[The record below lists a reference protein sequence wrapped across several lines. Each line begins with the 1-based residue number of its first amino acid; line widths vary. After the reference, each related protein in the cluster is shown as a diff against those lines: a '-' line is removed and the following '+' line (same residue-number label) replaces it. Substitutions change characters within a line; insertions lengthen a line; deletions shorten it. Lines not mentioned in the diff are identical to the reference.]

1 MRIAPIS
8 AVGWVGPVTLPETPD
23 CETAALLRQILLPVL
38 ENAPDWRSLAG
49 ELARKGYEITFRL
62 GRMVIVDAETG
73 AALGTG
79 HMLGAPLASLAARLG
94 RPAIRLNRD
103 GCTAE
108 LDA

>member
-1 MRIAPIS
+1 MRIEPIS

-79 HMLGAPLASLAARLG
+79 HMLGAPLASLTARLG